1 MSGKTKIFALLLL
14 GIGLIFMVMAFLSG
28 QNARKGGEAIKTE
41 LERFP
46 VVVSTTEIKFG
57 TPVTPEMLKVEKFAI
72 VPSGAFTDIGD
83 VIGKKPLFTVG
94 KGLPV
99 TNQFFESGA
108 VAAEVREGYR
118 AFALRLDEN
127 NVATGKIKPGDY
139 VDVFSIFQSNSRD
152 IQQTISRLIMPNLRV
167 LSVGAQLVN
176 APENANKAE
185 EKDVNNRAARSRAM
199 MVEVPTGEINTLA
212 VAQTLGEL
220 FVVLRSPEEEELP
233 DMSKFPQAE
242 PILKPALV
250 KGPDG
255 KVLNPQPKVELT
267 ASDKAFAGISLD
279 NAMLPGSG
287 NGNAKNSNK
296 PAQTTGQREAAP
308 ATVEVIRGGEI
319 TRETAR

>member
-1 MSGKTKIFALLLL
+1 MSGKTKILALLLL

-28 QNARKGGEAIKTE
+28 QNVKKGGEAIKTE

-46 VVVSTTEIKFG
+46 VVVSTVEIQFG
-57 TPVTPEMLKVEKFAI
+57 KPVTPEMLKVEKFAI
-72 VPSGAFTDIGD
+72 APSGAFTDIGD
-83 VIGKKPLFTVG
+83 VIGKKPLFNIG

-99 TNQFFESGA
+99 TNLYFESGA

-127 NVATGKIKPGDY
+127 NVATAKIKAGDY
-139 VDVFSIFQSNSRD
+139 VDVFSIFKSNSRD
-152 IQQTISRLIMPNLRV
+152 IEETISRLIMPKLRV
-167 LSVGAQLVN
+167 LSVGSQLVN
-176 APENANKAE
+176 APETTNAAND
-185 EKDVNNRAARSRAM
+185 KDVNNRPVRLKAM
-199 MVEVPTGEINTLA
+199 MVEVPTGDINTLA
-212 VAQTLGEL
+212 IAQTQGEL
-220 FVVLRSPEEEELP
+220 FVVLRSPDEEELP
-233 DMSKFPQAE
+233 DMSKYPQPE

-255 KVLNPQPKVELT
+255 KVLKNQPPVELT

-287 NGNAKNSNK
+287 NTKDNKK
-296 PAQTTGQREAAP
+296 PAQTTQRTAEP
-308 ATVEVIRGGEI
+308 ATVEVIRGGET

>member
-1 MSGKTKIFALLLL
+1 MSGKTKILALLLL

-28 QNARKGGEAIKTE
+28 QNVKKGGAAIKTE

-46 VVVSTTEIKFG
+46 VVVSTVEIQFG
-57 TPVTPEMLKVEKFAI
+57 KPVTPEMLKVEKFAI
-72 VPSGAFTDIGD
+72 APSGAFTDIGD
-83 VIGKKPLFTVG
+83 VIGKKPLFNIG

-99 TNQFFESGA
+99 TNQYFESGA

-127 NVATGKIKPGDY
+127 NVATAKIKAGDY
-139 VDVFSIFQSNSRD
+139 VDVFSIFKSNSRD
-152 IQQTISRLIMPNLRV
+152 IEETISRLIMPKLRV
-167 LSVGAQLVN
+167 LSVGSQLVN
-176 APENANKAE
+176 APETTNAAN
-185 EKDVNNRAARSRAM
+185 EKDVNNRPVRLKAM
-199 MVEVPTGEINTLA
+199 MVEVPTADINTLA
-212 VAQTLGEL
+212 IAQNQGEL

-233 DMSKFPQAE
+233 DMSKYTLPE

-255 KVLNPQPKVELT
+255 KVLKNQPPVELT

-287 NGNAKNSNK
+287 NTKDNKK
-296 PAQTTGQREAAP
+296 PAQTTQRTAEP
-308 ATVEVIRGGEI
+308 ATVEVIRGGET

>member
-28 QNARKGGEAIKTE
+28 QNVKKVGEAIKTE

-46 VVVSTTEIKFG
+46 VVVSTVEIQFG
-57 TPVTPEMLKVEKFAI
+57 KPVTPEMLKVEKFAI
-72 VPSGAFTDIGD
+72 APSGAFTDIGD
-83 VIGKKPLFTVG
+83 VIGKKPLFNIG

-99 TNQFFESGA
+99 TNQYFESGA

-127 NVATGKIKPGDY
+127 NVATAKIKAGDY
-139 VDVFSIFQSNSRD
+139 VDVFSIFKSNSRD
-152 IQQTISRLIMPNLRV
+152 IEETISRLIMPKLRV
-167 LSVGAQLVN
+167 LSVGSQLVN
-176 APENANKAE
+176 APETTNAAND
-185 EKDVNNRAARSRAM
+185 KDVNNRPVRLKAM
-199 MVEVPTGEINTLA
+199 MVEVPTEDVNALA
-212 VAQTLGEL
+212 IAQTQGEL

-233 DMSKFPQAE
+233 DMSKYPQAE
-242 PILKPALV
+242 PVLKPAPV

-255 KVLNPQPKVELT
+255 KVLKNQPPVELT

-279 NAMLPGSG
+279 NAILPGSG
-287 NGNAKNSNK
+287 NTKDNKK
-296 PAQTTGQREAAP
+296 PAQTTQRTAEP
-308 ATVEVIRGGEI
+308 ATVEVIRGGET

>member
-1 MSGKTKIFALLLL
+1 MSGKTKILALLLL

-28 QNARKGGEAIKTE
+28 QNVKKGVEAIKTE

-46 VVVSTTEIKFG
+46 VVVSAVEIQFG
-57 TPVTPEMLKVEKFAI
+57 KPVTPEMLKVEKFAI
-72 VPSGAFTDIGD
+72 APSGSFTDIGD
-83 VIGKKPLFTVG
+83 VIGKKPLFNIG

-99 TNQFFESGA
+99 TNQYFESGA

-127 NVATGKIKPGDY
+127 NVATAKIKAGDY
-139 VDVFSIFQSNSRD
+139 VDVFSIFKSNSRD
-152 IQQTISRLIMPNLRV
+152 IEETISRLIMPKLRV
-167 LSVGAQLVN
+167 LSVGSQLVN
-176 APENANKAE
+176 APETTNAAND
-185 EKDVNNRAARSRAM
+185 KDVNNRPVRLKAM
-199 MVEVPTGEINTLA
+199 MVEVPTGDINTLA
-212 VAQTLGEL
+212 IAQTQGEL
-220 FVVLRSPEEEELP
+220 FVVLRSPDEEELP
-233 DMSKFPQAE
+233 DMSKYPQPE

-255 KVLNPQPKVELT
+255 KVLKNQPPVELT

-287 NGNAKNSNK
+287 NTKDNKK
-296 PAQTTGQREAAP
+296 PAQTTQRTAEP
-308 ATVEVIRGGEI
+308 ATVEVIRGGET

>member
-28 QNARKGGEAIKTE
+28 QNVRKGGEAIKTE

-72 VPSGAFTDIGD
+72 APNGAFTDIGD

-94 KGLPV
+94 KGLPL
-99 TNQFFESGA
+99 TNQYFESGA

-139 VDVFSIFQSNSRD
+139 VDVFSIFQSNNRD
-152 IQQTISRLIMPNLRV
+152 IQQTISRLIMPKLRV
-167 LSVGAQLVN
+167 LSVGSQLVN

-185 EKDVNNRAARSRAM
+185 EKDVNNRAARLRAM
-199 MVEVPTGEINTLA
+199 MVEVPTGDINTLA
-212 VAQTLGEL
+212 VAQSLGEL
-220 FVVLRSPEEEELP
+220 FVVLRSPDEDELP
-233 DMSKFPQAE
+233 DMGKYPQPE
-242 PILKPALV
+242 PVLKPALV
-250 KGPDG
+250 KGPNG
-255 KVLNPQPKVELT
+255 KVLNPQPKVELS

-287 NGNAKNSNK
+287 NGNAKNNK

-308 ATVEVIRGGEI
+308 ATVEVIRGGET

>member
-1 MSGKTKIFALLLL
+1 MSGKTKILALLLL

-28 QNARKGGEAIKTE
+28 QNVKKGGETIKTE

-46 VVVSTTEIKFG
+46 VVVSTVEIQFG
-57 TPVTPEMLKVEKFAI
+57 KPVTPEMLKVEKFAI
-72 VPSGAFTDIGD
+72 APSGAFTDIGD
-83 VIGKKPLFTVG
+83 VIGKKPLFNIG

-99 TNQFFESGA
+99 TNQYFESGA

-127 NVATGKIKPGDY
+127 NVATAKIKAGDY
-139 VDVFSIFQSNSRD
+139 VDVFSIFKSNSRD
-152 IQQTISRLIMPNLRV
+152 IEETISRLIMPKLRV
-167 LSVGAQLVN
+167 LSVGSQLVN
-176 APENANKAE
+176 APETTNAAN
-185 EKDVNNRAARSRAM
+185 EKDVNNRPVRLKAM
-199 MVEVPTGEINTLA
+199 MVEVPTADINTLA
-212 VAQTLGEL
+212 IAQNQGEL

-233 DMSKFPQAE
+233 DMSKYTLPE

-255 KVLNPQPKVELT
+255 KVLKNQPPVELT

-287 NGNAKNSNK
+287 NTKDNKK
-296 PAQTTGQREAAP
+296 PAQTTQRTAEP
-308 ATVEVIRGGEI
+308 ATVEVIRGGET

>member
-1 MSGKTKIFALLLL
+1 MSGKTKILALLLL

-28 QNARKGGEAIKTE
+28 QNVKKGGEAIKTE

-46 VVVSTTEIKFG
+46 VVVSTVEIQFG
-57 TPVTPEMLKVEKFAI
+57 KPVTPEMLKVEKFAI
-72 VPSGAFTDIGD
+72 APSGAFTDIGD
-83 VIGKKPLFTVG
+83 VIGKKPLFNIG

-99 TNQFFESGA
+99 TNQYFESGA

-127 NVATGKIKPGDY
+127 NVATAKIKAGDY
-139 VDVFSIFQSNSRD
+139 VDVFSIFKSNSRD
-152 IQQTISRLIMPNLRV
+152 IEETISRLIMPKLRV
-167 LSVGAQLVN
+167 LSVGSQLVN
-176 APENANKAE
+176 APETTNAAND
-185 EKDVNNRAARSRAM
+185 KDVNNRPVRLKAM
-199 MVEVPTGEINTLA
+199 MVEVPTGDINTLA
-212 VAQTLGEL
+212 IAQTQGEL
-220 FVVLRSPEEEELP
+220 FVVLRSPDEEELP
-233 DMSKFPQAE
+233 DMSKYPQPE

-255 KVLNPQPKVELT
+255 KVLKNQPPVELT

-287 NGNAKNSNK
+287 NTKDNKK
-296 PAQTTGQREAAP
+296 PAQTTQRTAEP
-308 ATVEVIRGGEI
+308 ATVEVIRGGET

>member
-1 MSGKTKIFALLLL
+1 MSGKTKILALLLL

-28 QNARKGGEAIKTE
+28 QNVKKGGEAIKTE

-46 VVVSTTEIKFG
+46 VVVSTVEIQFG
-57 TPVTPEMLKVEKFAI
+57 KPVTPEMLKVEKFAI
-72 VPSGAFTDIGD
+72 APSGAFTDIGD
-83 VIGKKPLFTVG
+83 VIGKKPLFNIG

-99 TNQFFESGA
+99 TSQYFESGA

-127 NVATGKIKPGDY
+127 NVATAKIKAGDY
-139 VDVFSIFQSNSRD
+139 VDVFSIFKSNSRD
-152 IQQTISRLIMPNLRV
+152 IEETISRLIMPKLRV
-167 LSVGAQLVN
+167 LSVGSQLVN
-176 APENANKAE
+176 APETTNAAN
-185 EKDVNNRAARSRAM
+185 EKDVNNRPVRLKAM
-199 MVEVPTGEINTLA
+199 MVEVPTADINTLA
-212 VAQTLGEL
+212 IAQNQGEL

-233 DMSKFPQAE
+233 DMSKYTLPE

-255 KVLNPQPKVELT
+255 KVLKNQPPVELT

-287 NGNAKNSNK
+287 NTKDNKK
-296 PAQTTGQREAAP
+296 PAQTTQRTAEP
-308 ATVEVIRGGEI
+308 ATVEVIRGGET

>member
-1 MSGKTKIFALLLL
+1 MSGKTKILALLLL

-28 QNARKGGEAIKTE
+28 QNVKKGGETIKTE

-46 VVVSTTEIKFG
+46 VVVSTVEIQFG
-57 TPVTPEMLKVEKFAI
+57 KPVTPEMLKVEKFAI
-72 VPSGAFTDIGD
+72 APSGAFTDIGD
-83 VIGKKPLFTVG
+83 VIGKKPLFNIG

-99 TNQFFESGA
+99 TNQYFESGA

-127 NVATGKIKPGDY
+127 NVATAKIKAGDY
-139 VDVFSIFQSNSRD
+139 VDVFSIFKSNSRD
-152 IQQTISRLIMPNLRV
+152 IEETISRLIMPKLRA
-167 LSVGAQLVN
+167 LSVGSQLVN
-176 APENANKAE
+176 APETTNAAN
-185 EKDVNNRAARSRAM
+185 EKDVNNRPVRLKAM
-199 MVEVPTGEINTLA
+199 MVEVPTADINTLA
-212 VAQTLGEL
+212 IAQNQGEL

-233 DMSKFPQAE
+233 DMSKYTLPE

-255 KVLNPQPKVELT
+255 KVLKNQPPVELT

-287 NGNAKNSNK
+287 NTKDNKK
-296 PAQTTGQREAAP
+296 PAQTTQRTAEP
-308 ATVEVIRGGEI
+308 ATVEVIRGGET

>member
-1 MSGKTKIFALLLL
+1 MSGKTKILALLLL

-28 QNARKGGEAIKTE
+28 QNVKKGGETIKTE

-46 VVVSTTEIKFG
+46 VVVSTVEIQFG
-57 TPVTPEMLKVEKFAI
+57 KPVTPEMLKVEKFAI
-72 VPSGAFTDIGD
+72 APSGAFTDIGD
-83 VIGKKPLFTVG
+83 VIGKKPLFNIG

-99 TNQFFESGA
+99 TNQYFESGA

-127 NVATGKIKPGDY
+127 NVATAKIKAGDY
-139 VDVFSIFQSNSRD
+139 VDVFSIFKSNSRD
-152 IQQTISRLIMPNLRV
+152 IEETISRLIMPKLRV
-167 LSVGAQLVN
+167 LSVGSQLVN
-176 APENANKAE
+176 APETTNAAY
-185 EKDVNNRAARSRAM
+185 EKDVNNRSVRLKAM
-199 MVEVPTGEINTLA
+199 MVEVPTADINTLA
-212 VAQTLGEL
+212 IAQTQGEL
-220 FVVLRSPEEEELP
+220 FVVLRSPDEEELP
-233 DMSKFPQAE
+233 DMSKYPLPE

-255 KVLNPQPKVELT
+255 KVLKNQPPVELT

-287 NGNAKNSNK
+287 NTKDNKK
-296 PAQTTGQREAAP
+296 PAQTTQRTAEP
-308 ATVEVIRGGEI
+308 ATVEVIRGGET

>member
-1 MSGKTKIFALLLL
+1 MSGKTKILALLLL

-28 QNARKGGEAIKTE
+28 QNVKKGGEAIKTE

-46 VVVSTTEIKFG
+46 VVVSTVEIQFG
-57 TPVTPEMLKVEKFAI
+57 KPVTPEMLKVEKFAI
-72 VPSGAFTDIGD
+72 APSGSFTDIGD
-83 VIGKKPLFTVG
+83 VIGKKPLFNIG

-99 TNQFFESGA
+99 TNQYFESGA

-127 NVATGKIKPGDY
+127 NVATAKIKAGDY
-139 VDVFSIFQSNSRD
+139 VDVFSIFKSNSRD
-152 IQQTISRLIMPNLRV
+152 IEETISRLIIPKLRV
-167 LSVGAQLVN
+167 LSVGSQLVN
-176 APENANKAE
+176 APETTNAAND
-185 EKDVNNRAARSRAM
+185 KDVNNRQVRLKAM
-199 MVEVPTGEINTLA
+199 MVEVPTADINTLA
-212 VAQTLGEL
+212 IAQTQGEL

-233 DMSKFPQAE
+233 DMSKYPQPE
-242 PILKPALV
+242 PVLKPALV

-255 KVLNPQPKVELT
+255 KVLKTQPTVELS

-287 NGNAKNSNK
+287 NTKDNKK
-296 PAQTTGQREAAP
+296 PAQTTQRAAEP
-308 ATVEVIRGGEI
+308 ATVEVIRGGET

>member
-14 GIGLIFMVMAFLSG
+14 GIGLIFLVMAFLSG

-41 LERFP
+41 LERYP
-46 VVVSTTEIKFG
+46 VVVSATEIKFG

-72 VPSGAFTDIGD
+72 VPKGAFTDIGD

-139 VDVFSIFQSNSRD
+139 VDVFSIFQANGRD
-152 IQQTISRLIMPNLRV
+152 IQQTISRLVMPKLRV
-167 LSVGAQLVN
+167 LSVGSQLVN

-185 EKDVNNRAARSRAM
+185 EKDVNNRAARLRAM
-199 MVEVPTGEINTLA
+199 MVEVPTGDINTLA

-233 DMSKFPQAE
+233 DTGKYPQPE
-242 PILKPALV
+242 PLLKPALV

-255 KVLNPQPKVELT
+255 KVLNPQPKVELS

-287 NGNAKNSNK
+287 NGNMKNNK
-296 PAQTTGQREAAP
+296 PAQTTGQRETAP
-308 ATVEVIRGGEI
+308 ATVEVIRGGET

>member
-1 MSGKTKIFALLLL
+1 MSGKTKILALLLL

-72 VPSGAFTDIGD
+72 APSGAFTDIGD

-176 APENANKAE
+176 APDNANKAE

-199 MVEVPTGEINTLA
+199 MVEVPTADINTLA

-233 DMSKFPQAE
+233 DMSKYPQSE
-242 PILKPALV
+242 PVLKPALV

-255 KVLNPQPKVELT
+255 KVLNPQPKVELS

-287 NGNAKNSNK
+287 NSKNNK
-296 PAQTTGQREAAP
+296 SAQTTGQREAAP
-308 ATVEVIRGGEI
+308 ATVEVIRGGET

>member
-28 QNARKGGEAIKTE
+28 QNVRKGGEAIKTE

-72 VPSGAFTDIGD
+72 APNGAFTDIGD

-94 KGLPV
+94 KGLPL
-99 TNQFFESGA
+99 TNQYFESGA

-139 VDVFSIFQSNSRD
+139 VDVFSIFQSNNRD
-152 IQQTISRLIMPNLRV
+152 IQQTISRLIMPKLRV
-167 LSVGAQLVN
+167 LSVGSQLVN

-185 EKDVNNRAARSRAM
+185 EKDVNNRAARLRAM
-199 MVEVPTGEINTLA
+199 MVEVPTGDINTLA
-212 VAQTLGEL
+212 VAQSLGEL

-233 DMSKFPQAE
+233 DMGKYPQPE
-242 PILKPALV
+242 PVLKPALV
-250 KGPDG
+250 KGPNG
-255 KVLNPQPKVELT
+255 KVLNPQPKVELS

-287 NGNAKNSNK
+287 NGNAKNNK

-308 ATVEVIRGGEI
+308 ATVEVIRGGET

>member
-1 MSGKTKIFALLLL
+1 MSGKTKILALLLL

-28 QNARKGGEAIKTE
+28 QNVKKVGEAIKTE

-46 VVVSTTEIKFG
+46 VVVSTVEIQFG
-57 TPVTPEMLKVEKFAI
+57 KPVTPEMLKVEKFAI
-72 VPSGAFTDIGD
+72 APSGAFTDIGD
-83 VIGKKPLFTVG
+83 VIGKKPLFNIG

-99 TNQFFESGA
+99 TNQYFESGA

-127 NVATGKIKPGDY
+127 NVATAKIKAGDY
-139 VDVFSIFQSNSRD
+139 VDVFSIFKSNSRD
-152 IQQTISRLIMPNLRV
+152 IEETISRLIMPKLRV
-167 LSVGAQLVN
+167 LSVGSQLVN
-176 APENANKAE
+176 APETTNAAND
-185 EKDVNNRAARSRAM
+185 KDVNNRPVRLKAM
-199 MVEVPTGEINTLA
+199 MVEVPTGDINTLA
-212 VAQTLGEL
+212 IAQTQGEL
-220 FVVLRSPEEEELP
+220 FVVLRSPDEEELP
-233 DMSKFPQAE
+233 DMSKYPQPE

-255 KVLNPQPKVELT
+255 KVLKNQPPVELT

-287 NGNAKNSNK
+287 NTKDNKK
-296 PAQTTGQREAAP
+296 PAQTTQRTAEP
-308 ATVEVIRGGEI
+308 ATVEVIRGGET

>member
-1 MSGKTKIFALLLL
+1 MSGKTKILALLLL

-28 QNARKGGEAIKTE
+28 QNVKKGGEAIKTE

-46 VVVSTTEIKFG
+46 VVVSTVEIQFG
-57 TPVTPEMLKVEKFAI
+57 KPVTPEMLKVEKFAI
-72 VPSGAFTDIGD
+72 APSGSFTDIGD
-83 VIGKKPLFTVG
+83 VIGKKPLFNIG

-99 TNQFFESGA
+99 TSQYFESGA

-127 NVATGKIKPGDY
+127 NVATAKIKAGDY
-139 VDVFSIFQSNSRD
+139 VDVFSIFKSNSRD
-152 IQQTISRLIMPNLRV
+152 IEETISRLIMPKLRV
-167 LSVGAQLVN
+167 LSVGSQLVN
-176 APENANKAE
+176 APETTNAAN
-185 EKDVNNRAARSRAM
+185 EKDVNNRPVRLKAM
-199 MVEVPTGEINTLA
+199 MVEVPTADINTLA
-212 VAQTLGEL
+212 IAQNQGEL

-233 DMSKFPQAE
+233 DMSKYTLPE

-255 KVLNPQPKVELT
+255 KVLKNQPPVELT

-287 NGNAKNSNK
+287 NTKDNKK
-296 PAQTTGQREAAP
+296 PAQTTQRTAEP
-308 ATVEVIRGGEI
+308 ATVEVIRGGET